1 MNNFSFRGRFRGAND
16 IDRWEDTAHITD
28 RQIDIRENW
37 VRIWFTEQ
45 ALNPWDIEDIAKQL
59 EKFAN
64 EKLCTPS
71 PVRSAVRVRPRDVQ
85 FYELSTDGTWGYQSK
100 YIEKGDVPEDEDE
113 PEIIS
118 IHINNNTTDYSVEGL
133 PLVTLKSIEE
143 ENRLI
148 NVAVCG
154 DVDLKDR
161 KKAYLLTCVMN
172 RALREKRLGKFKV
185 SPNTILKYNE
195 SIAPNVRE
203 KYGTH
208 CAIFS

>member
-1 MNNFSFRGRFRGAND
+1 MSNNFSFRGRFREAND
-16 IDRWEDTAHITD
+16 LDRWGDTAHITD
-28 RQIDIRENW
+28 HQIDIKERW
-37 VRIWFTEQ
+37 VRLWFTEQ

-64 EKLCTPS
+64 EELRITT
-71 PVRSAVRVRPRDVQ
+71 ARVRPRDVQ
-85 FYELSTDGTWGYQSK
+85 FYELVNGTWGYHSK
-100 YIEKGDVPEDEDE
+100 YYRLSPEHDIPKDDDE

-118 IHINNNTTDYSVEGL
+118 IYINKSTTDYSVEGL

-143 ENRLI
+143 KNKLI
-148 NVAVCG
+148 NVSVCG
-154 DVDLKDR
+154 DVDMKDR
-161 KKAYLLTCVMN
+161 EKVYLLSCVMN
-172 RALREKRLGKFKV
+172 KALKEKRLGKFKV

-195 SIAPNVRE
+195 SLAPDVRV